1 MGKPFSQDLRDRMV
15 AQVSS
20 GRSRRGAARQ
30 FGVSPS
36 CSIKL
41 MQRVARTGSSAPAKQ
56 GRPCGTGK
64 LAPHRDTLIGWVEA
78 EPDMTM
84 AELAARLEA
93 ATGVKVHPSA
103 LSRLLLSAG
112 FSFKKNAAGAGM
124 RAR

>member
-1 MGKPFSQDLRDRMV
+1 MGKPFSQDLRERMV
-15 AQVSS
+15 AHVSL
-20 GRSRRGAARQ
+20 GRSRRSAARQ
-30 FGVSPS
+30 FEVSAS
-36 CSIKL
+36 CSVKL
-41 MQRVARTGSSAPAKQ
+41 MQRVARTGSTAPAKQ
-56 GRPCGTGK
+56 GRPAGTGK

-84 AELAARLEA
+84 AELAAKLEA
-93 ATGVKVHPSA
+93 ATGVKVHQSA